1 MMVGALA
8 MGSQMAGQVHDRVEV
23 WNGSTCVEAVEVAPP
38 GLRLRVESLGEI
50 DYSESIEIVDDI
62 HVNSSCAIDCINS
75 IPQPFQSVNEKNT
88 DFDLPSV
95 LVSDP
100 ACQSPDR
107 GN

>member
-1 MMVGALA
+1 MVGALA

-23 WNGSTCVEAVEVAPP
+23 WDGST
-38 GLRLRVESLGEI
+38 RLRVESLGEI

-62 HVNSSCAIDCINS
+62 HVFSSCAIDCIDS